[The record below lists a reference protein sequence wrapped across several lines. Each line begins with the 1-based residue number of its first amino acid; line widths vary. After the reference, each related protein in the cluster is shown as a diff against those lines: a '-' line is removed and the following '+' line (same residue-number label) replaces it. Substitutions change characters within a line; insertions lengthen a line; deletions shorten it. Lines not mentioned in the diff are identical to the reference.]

1 MANEN
6 VKFKR
11 GEKAD
16 LPLKG
21 ENGSVYVTTDTGEM
35 YMDTQTTAS
44 DASNGESVS
53 GRIKIKDTTKAPINH
68 ASTGTSYGVSS
79 GSNYGHAK
87 ASTTTPKANGTASAG
102 SETSSFARGDHVHPL
117 QTSVA
122 NATKATQDSAGQ
134 QINTTYI
141 KGLSVNGR
149 TITYTKGDGTTGTIT
164 TQDSNTTYGVATSS
178 TPGLVK
184 SGGDITVDGTG
195 IMSVAND
202 SHTHS
207 NSTITSLDASKL
219 TGTIN
224 IDRLPKGS
232 LERLVPVEDEDAR
245 FALTSNDVQLGDTV
259 QQLDT
264 GVMYLV
270 VNESELDNESG
281 YKEYTAGSATSVPWS
296 GVTGKP
302 SSFTPSSHTHTI
314 SQITNIS
321 SANVASAVKATQDSA
336 GQDIDSTYIK
346 GLSVSGRTITYT
358 KGDGTTGTITTQ
370 DTNTTYSNATTSTAG
385 LMSSS
390 DKTKLDG
397 IEPGANKYTHPSYTA
412 KSSGLYKVTVDG
424 TGHVSA
430 TSAVTKSDI
439 TALGIPGQDTNTTY
453 SAFNGATSSAAGG
466 SGLVPA
472 PSAGASNRYL
482 RSDGTWA
489 VPPDTNTTYTLS
501 SFGITASAS
510 ELNYMDGVTSNVQT
524 QLNGKAASS
533 HTHSGT
539 QITGLTADRALISNS
554 SGQVAVSAVTS
565 TELGYLDGVTS
576 AIQTQLNGKAA
587 SSHTHNYAGSSSA
600 GGSANSAVKLA
611 TARTING
618 TGFDGSS
625 DINIQNNYFASLSEV
640 DLNTQRSYG
649 EYYGGG
655 GNECTNTPSGV
666 DWFYLRIFRTASGYT
681 GQHLYSNGIWY
692 SRYYDGSSWSSWSEI
707 YSSTNKPTASEI
719 GAAASSHTHNYAGSS
734 SAGGAAN
741 SVANALT
748 IQFNGTAQS
757 TYNGSAARTY
767 NITPSAI
774 GAATSGHTHGTA
786 STSAAG
792 FLRQLNGS
800 TSQYLR
806 GDGTWATPPN
816 TTYSNM
822 GGASSSAAGK
832 AGLVPAP
839 SAGASNRY
847 LRSDGTWA
855 VPPDT
860 NTTYTLSSFG
870 ITATASELNYMDG
883 VTSNVQTQLNGKASS
898 SHSHSAA
905 TTSAAGFMPALNSST
920 NRDNDATALVMLTNG
935 NWVRMPDAY
944 VTSSDTTEI
953 RFSSA
958 TTEENGFMTASDKS
972 KLDGI
977 ASGANKYT
985 HPSYTS
991 RSSGLYKITVDSTG
1005 HVSAVS
1011 SVTKADITALGI
1023 PGSDTNTTYS
1033 AFKGATTSAA
1043 GGSGLVPAPSTG
1055 AANRYLRSDGTWAVP
1070 PDTNTTYSGSGGI
1083 SVSGTTISHSN
1094 SITAGNAG
1102 PTANSS
1108 PSFGGSFTV
1117 PYIAYD
1123 ARGHITSRTNRTM
1136 TLPTPL
1142 TSLSSATSNTSVLG
1156 AKIVA
1161 DEINRIDDNLSRLN
1175 KSPNMASGTY
1185 SLSQGITHLN
1195 DKNSS
1200 FNMQTASGVTSSSA
1214 FILAVF
1220 TAHFNSMSAG
1230 NQCQV
1235 GFANNND
1242 TVLEYTR
1249 HQICAH
1255 ASGDIFLQSVA
1266 LIPGTVA
1273 IAHPYVYFTATGTKS
1288 VECYLY
1294 YKPLYFEA

>member
-21 ENGSVYVTTDTGEM
+21 ENGSIYVTTDTGEM
-35 YMDTQTTAS
+35 YMDTQTTANN
-44 DASNGESVS
+44 ASNGESVS

-79 GSNYGHAK
+79 ESNYGHAK

-178 TPGLVK
+178 TLGLVK

-195 IMSVAND
+195 TMSVAND

-245 FALTSNDVQLGDTV
+245 FALTTNDVQLGDTV

-270 VNESELDNESG
+270 VNESELDNENG

-296 GVTGKP
+296 GITGKP

-390 DKTKLDG
+390 DKSKLDG
-397 IEPGANKYTHPSYTA
+397 IESGANKYTHPSYTA

-501 SFGITASAS
+501 SFGITATAA
-510 ELNYMDGVTSNVQT
+510 ELNKLDGVT
-524 QLNGKAASS
+524 A
-533 HTHSGT
+533 
-539 QITGLTADRALISNS
+539 TA
-554 SGQVAVSAVTS
+554 
-565 TELGYLDGVTS
+565 TEINYLDGVTS
-576 AIQTQLNGKAA
+576 SIQTQLNSKA
-587 SSHTHNYAGSSSA
+587 SSSHSH
-600 GGSANSAVKLA
+600 
-611 TARTING
+611 
-618 TGFDGSS
+618 
-625 DINIQNNYFASLSEV
+625 
-640 DLNTQRSYG
+640 
-649 EYYGGG
+649 
-655 GNECTNTPSGV
+655 
-666 DWFYLRIFRTASGYT
+666 
-681 GQHLYSNGIWY
+681 SN
-692 SRYYDGSSWSSWSEI
+692 
-707 YSSTNKPTASEI
+707 
-719 GAAASSHTHNYAGSS
+719 
-734 SAGGAAN
+734 
-741 SVANALT
+741 
-748 IQFNGTAQS
+748 
-757 TYNGSAARTY
+757 
-767 NITPSAI
+767 
-774 GAATSGHTHGTA
+774 A

-792 FLRQLNGS
+792 FLRQLSGS
-800 TSQYLR
+800 TTQYLR
-806 GDGTWATPPN
+806 GDGTWATPPDTN
-816 TTYSNM
+816 TTYSTFK
-822 GGASSSAAGK
+822 GATTSAAGST
-832 AGLVPAP
+832 GLVPAP
-839 SAGASNRY
+839 TSGSATRY
-847 LRSDGTWA
+847 LRSDGTWQ

-860 NTTYTLSSFG
+860 NTTYT
-870 ITATASELNYMDG
+870 
-883 VTSNVQTQLNGKASS
+883 
-898 SHSHSAA
+898 
-905 TTSAAGFMPALNSST
+905 
-920 NRDNDATALVMLTNG
+920 
-935 NWVRMPDAY
+935 
-944 VTSSDTTEI
+944 
-953 RFSSA
+953 
-958 TTEENGFMTASDKS
+958 
-972 KLDGI
+972 
-977 ASGANKYT
+977 
-985 HPSYTS
+985 
-991 RSSGLYKITVDSTG
+991 
-1005 HVSAVS
+1005 
-1011 SVTKADITALGI
+1011 
-1023 PGSDTNTTYS
+1023 GSD
-1033 AFKGATTSAA
+1033 
-1043 GGSGLVPAPSTG
+1043 
-1055 AANRYLRSDGTWAVP
+1055 
-1070 PDTNTTYSGSGGI
+1070 GI

-1117 PYIAYD
+1117 PYIVYD
-1123 ARGHITSRTNRTM
+1123 ARGHITSRTNRSI

-1161 DEINRIDDNLSRLN
+1161 DSLDELNSSLVTINT
-1175 KSPNMASGTY
+1175 PHGYSGTY
-1185 SLSQGITHLN
+1185 NFSTGTTDVST
-1195 DKNSS
+1195 KNSNFS
-1200 FNMQTASGVTSSSA
+1200 YPYQSAYIAIANVTIPSSHTNDIDVMLAWGSGTTIIDVTRSQQRVEKNVAAS
-1214 FILAVF
+1214 
-1220 TAHFNSMSAG
+1220 
-1230 NQCQV
+1230 
-1235 GFANNND
+1235 
-1242 TVLEYTR
+1242 
-1249 HQICAH
+1249 
-1255 ASGDIFLQSVA
+1255 LQSVY
-1266 LIPGTVA
+1266 IGGTPSSTNTGSTNPILYLSGAVNSVVVR
-1273 IAHPYVYFTATGTKS
+1273 IQCFTICTGS
-1288 VECYLY
+1288 SFGL
-1294 YKPLYFEA
+1294 L

>member
-625 DINIQNNYFASLSEV
+625 DINIQNNY
-640 DLNTQRSYG
+640 
-649 EYYGGG
+649 
-655 GNECTNTPSGV
+655 
-666 DWFYLRIFRTASGYT
+666 
-681 GQHLYSNGIWY
+681 
-692 SRYYDGSSWSSWSEI
+692 
-707 YSSTNKPTASEI
+707 
-719 GAAASSHTHNYAGSS
+719 
-734 SAGGAAN
+734 
-741 SVANALT
+741 
-748 IQFNGTAQS
+748 
-757 TYNGSAARTY
+757 
-767 NITPSAI
+767 
-774 GAATSGHTHGTA
+774 
-786 STSAAG
+786 
-792 FLRQLNGS
+792 
-800 TSQYLR
+800 
-806 GDGTWATPPN
+806 
-816 TTYSNM
+816 
-822 GGASSSAAGK
+822 
-832 AGLVPAP
+832 
-839 SAGASNRY
+839 
-847 LRSDGTWA
+847 
-855 VPPDT
+855 
-860 NTTYTLSSFG
+860 
-870 ITATASELNYMDG
+870 
-883 VTSNVQTQLNGKASS
+883 
-898 SHSHSAA
+898 
-905 TTSAAGFMPALNSST
+905 
-920 NRDNDATALVMLTNG
+920 
-935 NWVRMPDAY
+935 
-944 VTSSDTTEI
+944 
-953 RFSSA
+953 
-958 TTEENGFMTASDKS
+958 
-972 KLDGI
+972 
-977 ASGANKYT
+977 
-985 HPSYTS
+985 
-991 RSSGLYKITVDSTG
+991 
-1005 HVSAVS
+1005 
-1011 SVTKADITALGI
+1011 
-1023 PGSDTNTTYS
+1023 
-1033 AFKGATTSAA
+1033 
-1043 GGSGLVPAPSTG
+1043 
-1055 AANRYLRSDGTWAVP
+1055 
-1070 PDTNTTYSGSGGI
+1070 
-1083 SVSGTTISHSN
+1083 
-1094 SITAGNAG
+1094 
-1102 PTANSS
+1102 
-1108 PSFGGSFTV
+1108 
-1117 PYIAYD
+1117 
-1123 ARGHITSRTNRTM
+1123 
-1136 TLPTPL
+1136 
-1142 TSLSSATSNTSVLG
+1142 
-1156 AKIVA
+1156 
-1161 DEINRIDDNLSRLN
+1161 LN
-1175 KSPNMASGTY
+1175 KISP
-1185 SLSQGITHLN
+1185 
-1195 DKNSS
+1195 KNSKK
-1200 FNMQTASGVTSSSA
+1200 T
-1214 FILAVF
+1214 
-1220 TAHFNSMSAG
+1220 
-1230 NQCQV
+1230 
-1235 GFANNND
+1235 
-1242 TVLEYTR
+1242 
-1249 HQICAH
+1249 
-1255 ASGDIFLQSVA
+1255 
-1266 LIPGTVA
+1266 
-1273 IAHPYVYFTATGTKS
+1273 
-1288 VECYLY
+1288 
-1294 YKPLYFEA
+1294 